1 MPDLTGPT
9 ISNFAVAGTRDAGT
23 GRYYIDHAGNEC
35 GWATSAVIT
44 ATITDGSG
52 VNATTIFL
60 RFTDTLGVKHL
71 QAMALKFGTKSTW
84 TSTITHQAGW
94 TFGEILWSI
103 TAKDN
108 KGNVTTTA
116 SPPSGNVRV
125 FESVCIG

>member
-1 MPDLTGPT
+1 MLAQPALLAIAAGLLAGAAADRDAASTDHPAGPTPVPTPVPDLTGPT

-23 GRYYIDHAGNEC
+23 G
-35 GWATSAVIT
+35 
-44 ATITDGSG
+44 
-52 VNATTIFL
+52 
-60 RFTDTLGVKHL
+60 
-71 QAMALKFGTKSTW
+71 W

-116 SPPSGNVRV
+116 SPPKGERSGLRVRMHRV
-125 FESVCIG
+125 ARIRAAPGDLVTA